1 MVDLNDS
8 SSTSTSDGTNT
19 GEEILHFLAHVIRRS
34 EELLKMK
41 DEMKDALI
49 SKVKYLDDLLL
60 HLDLLDQIV
69 QLCYY
74 QL

>member
-1 MVDLNDS
+1 MAALDDS
-8 SSTSTSDGTNT
+8 SSTSDGTNT

-41 DEMKDALI
+41 DALI

-60 HLDLLDQIV
+60 HLDLLDQTV
-69 QLCYY
+69 QLHYY

>member
-1 MVDLNDS
+1 MAALDDS
-8 SSTSTSDGTNT
+8 SSTSDGTNT

-34 EELLKMK
+34 EELLK
-41 DEMKDALI
+41 MKDALI